1 MTQSRPYR
9 HDQKEHGPLDPDRQI
24 HITNTVYA
32 PTHSE
37 RKCCSNATKRR
48 LRCYAKKTPS
58 TNFRVSVNI
67 RTNDYNSMDG
77 SHGHHL
83 DTYPRLFVGL
93 IAKFLM
99 PGREPSGFII
109 TIVLGIAGAF
119 LASWI
124 GQKVHWYEPGQA
136 AGFIASIVGAM
147 ILLFIYNL
155 FVRHRD
161 SV

>member
-1 MTQSRPYR
+1 
-9 HDQKEHGPLDPDRQI
+9 
-24 HITNTVYA
+24 
-32 PTHSE
+32 
-37 RKCCSNATKRR
+37 
-48 LRCYAKKTPS
+48 
-58 TNFRVSVNI
+58 
-67 RTNDYNSMDG
+67 MDIIWTLILG
-77 SHGHHL
+77 F
-83 DTYPRLFVGL
+83 FVGL